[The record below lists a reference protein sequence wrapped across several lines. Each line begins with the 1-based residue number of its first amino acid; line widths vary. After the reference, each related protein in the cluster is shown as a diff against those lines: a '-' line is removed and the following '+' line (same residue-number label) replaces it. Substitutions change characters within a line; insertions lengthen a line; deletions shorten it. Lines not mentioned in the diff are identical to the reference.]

1 MGACAGP
8 HPTPLGP
15 ARHPQDGIE
24 RNHSQS
30 TSFHPPLCWFI
41 FTVRNQQVNRMKY
54 KKRTQPLR
62 IRNDS
67 FKHWVVKSIL
77 VFELE
82 KLGHEVE
89 LELHLP
95 GIGYCDVVDQTVF
108 IQYEIDGKRESTYR
122 NGKARKYLRP
132 GIRDVTQV

>member
-1 MGACAGP
+1 
-8 HPTPLGP
+8 
-15 ARHPQDGIE
+15 
-24 RNHSQS
+24 
-30 TSFHPPLCWFI
+30 
-41 FTVRNQQVNRMKY
+41 MKY
-54 KKRTQPLR
+54 KKRTQLLR

-89 LELHLP
+89 LELYLP

-132 GIRDVTQV
+132 GIRDVIVIPIHKLSSDIHEIRSYDRSFIVVD